1 MQPLESAILLND
13 FDQKGQMAPTISYLQ
28 QEISHLN
35 DKIAD
40 LEETVRLTKNSLKV
54 SLSLNQKSGATD
66 KFNSEIEKSLRQIIT
81 TLEEENIQY
90 QQTVGK
96 LQTQSDYYQ
105 SRVKIYFIMLFFKFF
120 LNLKL
125 I

>member
-54 SLSLNQKSGATD
+54 SLSLNQKPGTTD
-66 KFNSEIEKSLRQIIT
+66 KFNSEIEKSLRQIISN
-81 TLEEENIQY
+81 LEEENIQY
-90 QQTVGK
+90 QQAVGK
-96 LQTQSDYYQ
+96 LQTQSEYYQ
-105 SRVKIYFIMLFFKFF
+105 SRVKKLFFYKLFFKFF
-120 LNLKL
+120 FS
-125 I
+125 

>member
-54 SLSLNQKSGATD
+54 SLSLNQKSGTTD
-66 KFNSEIEKSLRQIIT
+66 KFNSEIEKSLRQIISN
-81 TLEEENIQY
+81 LEEENLQY
-90 QQTVGK
+90 QQALGK

-105 SRVKIYFIMLFFKFF
+105 SRVKFFF
-120 LNLKL
+120 L
-125 I
+125 